1 MAGKA
6 SVFLAYLEA
15 TCSAEPFFPA
25 GPPKV
30 RIAPNGASCC
40 LLANSAWLSLKKMV
54 QCTCFPFWEPFHVLF
69 SVLQL
74 CTCKLSLLL
83 GRGAGSL
90 VRALDPSGREE
101 VGWMWVCTVTPPHW
115 PLSTRPRKLW
125 HAFIVFPASKLP
137 GWLWALQAKLQLLA
151 PDPTCR
157 ESGELSCHSRPV
169 VL

>member
-1 MAGKA
+1 MEPAELVVAGKA

-40 LLANSAWLSLKKMV
+40 LLANSACLSLKKMV
-54 QCTCFPFWEPFHVLF
+54 RCTCFPFWEPFHVLF

-101 VGWMWVCTVTPPHW
+101 VGWMWVCTVTPPALA
-115 PLSTRPRKLW
+115 PLNMSMKALASLYHFSCLQAARL
-125 HAFIVFPASKLP
+125 ALGPASRAAAA
-137 GWLWALQAKLQLLA
+137 G
-151 PDPTCR
+151 
-157 ESGELSCHSRPV
+157 SRSH
-169 VL
+169 L